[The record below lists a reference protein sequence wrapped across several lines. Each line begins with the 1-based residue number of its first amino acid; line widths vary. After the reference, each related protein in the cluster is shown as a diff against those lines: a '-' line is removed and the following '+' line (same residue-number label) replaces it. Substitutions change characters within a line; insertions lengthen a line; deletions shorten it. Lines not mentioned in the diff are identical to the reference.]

1 MIWSSRESNTRMRM
15 LCPHCIIENDRAMKM
30 YPELLNKHVIWVCP
44 YHVQFFPDMF
54 FDFKPLF
61 LVYDKEE
68 FKKKM
73 IKRGVIKKEDG
84 Y

>member
-15 LCPHCIIENDRAMKM
+15 LCPHCVIEDNKETKM
-30 YPELLNKHVIWVCP
+30 YPRLLNKHIIWICP
-44 YHVQFFPDMF
+44 CHVQFFPDNF

-68 FKKKM
+68 FKKEM
-73 IKRGVIKKEDG
+73 IKRGVIKEDE
-84 Y
+84 